1 MIAISIFSSA
11 ALIIVLESAILYLI
25 FKVIQMSGFNQKND
39 VSKGRL
45 FFVYLQQFR
54 CFLV

>member
-1 MIAISIFSSA
+1 
-11 ALIIVLESAILYLI
+11 
-25 FKVIQMSGFNQKND
+25 MSGFNQKND

-54 CFLV
+54 CFLVCYAGFLSGEYLISSAKA